1 MDREKEYWKEQLR
14 IYNSLTYDNS
24 IKYYEWQPARW
35 AGNYSAINLMENY
48 LNDVKSTIEVGA
60 GSAAFSIALYNKKK
74 NLQLHAMDIS
84 PIATE

>member
-35 AGNYSAINLMENY
+35 AGNYSAINLMEII
-48 LNDVKSTIEVGA
+48 L
-60 GSAAFSIALYNKKK
+60 
-74 NLQLHAMDIS
+74 MM
-84 PIATE
+84 

>member
-1 MDREKEYWKEQLR
+1 MDREKSIGKNNYESIIL
-14 IYNSLTYDNS
+14 LTYDNS

-60 GSAAFSIALYNKKK
+60 GKCCIFYCFI
-74 NLQLHAMDIS
+74 
-84 PIATE
+84 